1 MAFSIKQTKA
11 RSTDGRA
18 KIAHTVK
25 IVKSSSLP
33 QVTQTQQ
40 HRVIIN
46 LTVYVLEALG
56 PQLHSFDCSWR
67 QQIFKR
73 SFTFVLLSV
82 PPPISVA
89 ISHNQMI
96 YYAQCYWVFIMLMR
110 SFVCEKYK
118 PKKNYAGKILSLFL
132 LTCSQ
137 SAAYRI
143 RSDIFVLVSASTFA
157 AAAALFNKTI
167 AQTTRV
173 RHFVIRSF
181 TFSVRYVSSP
191 NHTLISSHDCSTL
204 QYFSR
209 LFIRKF
215 SRVKESAR
223 RCVQA
228 NILYA

>member
-82 PPPISVA
+82 LPHLRCHFSQPNDLLCS
-89 ISHNQMI
+89 MLLGI
-96 YYAQCYWVFIMLMR
+96 YHADA
-110 SFVCEKYK
+110 FVCMRKIKTEKK
-118 PKKNYAGKILSLFL
+118 LCGQNIVSFSVDLLSICCL
-132 LTCSQ
+132 SN
-137 SAAYRI
+137 S
-143 RSDIFVLVSASTFA
+143 
-157 AAAALFNKTI
+157 K
-167 AQTTRV
+167 
-173 RHFVIRSF
+173 RHFRSC
-181 TFSVRYVSSP
+181 VGVVV
-191 NHTLISSHDCSTL
+191 CCC
-204 QYFSR
+204 
-209 LFIRKF
+209 
-215 SRVKESAR
+215 R
-223 RCVQA
+223 RPFQ
-228 NILYA
+228 

>member
-82 PPPISVA
+82 PPPSPLPFLTTKWFTMLNA
-89 ISHNQMI
+89 IGYLSCWCVRL
-96 YYAQCYWVFIMLMR
+96 YAKNTNRKKIMR
-110 SFVCEKYK
+110 AKYC
-118 PKKNYAGKILSLFL
+118 LFFCWPALNL
-132 LTCSQ
+132 LLIEFE
-137 SAAYRI
+137 A
-143 RSDIFVLVSASTFA
+143 
-157 AAAALFNKTI
+157 
-167 AQTTRV
+167 
-173 RHFVIRSF
+173 
-181 TFSVRYVSSP
+181 TFSFLCRRRRLLLP
-191 NHTLISSHDCSTL
+191 PP
-204 QYFSR
+204 FS
-209 LFIRKF
+209 IKP
-215 SRVKESAR
+215 
-223 RCVQA
+223 
-228 NILYA
+228 